1 MSIRSHFRTRDN
13 AIGHGRTARYAGG
26 PVHARGAGR
35 IARDRRISS
44 HSWPF
49 IPLFLFLT
57 LWVGPAV
64 AAFEIKD
71 STWEGTSE
79 FLAIARERL
88 GMARVK
94 VVPAIPWDEIQP
106 RDALLALHPQREL
119 DYREVAA
126 FLAAGGRLGLLDDYG
141 SGDALLR
148 RFRIHRVSPPLEPRE
163 PLRQNPSLPVAV
175 PPETPDSR
183 PHPIVT
189 GVDRVV
195 TNHPTGLETDSGLKL
210 TTVLELPA
218 ISANP
223 TALALIGVIGDT
235 KRCGL
240 VAEGESAE
248 RPISGAASA
257 PGRCGRL
264 FAMGDPSALINLMM
278 RYPGNR
284 VFAARLVEYLVGDDS
299 WGTRGGNLYVV
310 VNDFTE
316 RGSFGKAG
324 GLSGAIE
331 DRLEA
336 LERLIAEMRRDGL
349 PAPLAVLLSALAAA
363 GAALWAVVAAT
374 RRYRRPAPRYA
385 RGTPLVAQGGL
396 AGRAAV
402 LSAETTHRALAVLE
416 LKTALEEAVRQ
427 RLDLPATASA
437 KDLLTE
443 IVRQDAL
450 SQRSSDDLRAL
461 LAEMARAENAVA
473 RSERIRVPAATI
485 GRMHDSMVAIL
496 AELDSR
502 PGRRP

>member
-1 MSIRSHFRTRDN
+1 M
-13 AIGHGRTARYAGG
+13 
-26 PVHARGAGR
+26 
-35 IARDRRISS
+35 
-44 HSWPF
+44 
-49 IPLFLFLT
+49 LLFLT
-57 LWVGPAV
+57 LWVGPTR

-71 STWEGTSE
+71 STWEGASE
-79 FLAIARERL
+79 FLAVARERL
-88 GMARVK
+88 GKARVR
-94 VVPAIPWDEIQP
+94 VVPAVPWDEIQP
-106 RDALLALHPQREL
+106 KDALLALHPQREL

-126 FLAAGGRLGLLDDYG
+126 FLAAGGRLGVLDDFG
-141 SGDALLR
+141 AGDTLLR
-148 RFRIHRVSPPLEPRE
+148 RFRIHRVSAPLEPRE
-163 PLRQNPSLPVAV
+163 PLRQNPNLPIAV
-175 PPETPDSR
+175 PPDTPDAR
-183 PHPIVT
+183 PHPIVA

-210 TTVLELPA
+210 TTVLELP
-218 ISANP
+218 SASGAP

-240 VAEGESAE
+240 VAEGGDGAE

-264 FAMGDPSALINLMM
+264 FAMGDPSVLINLMM

-284 VFAARLVEYLVGDDS
+284 AFAARLVDYLVGDDS
-299 WGTRGGNLYVV
+299 WGPRGGNLYVV
-310 VNDFTE
+310 VNDFTQ
-316 RGSFGKAG
+316 RGSFGKSAS
-324 GLSGAIE
+324 LSGAIE

-336 LERLIAEMRRDGL
+336 LERFIAEARREGL
-349 PAPLAVLLSALAAA
+349 PASVAVLLSALLAA
-363 GAALWAVVAAT
+363 GAALWAVVSAT

-427 RLDLPATASA
+427 RLDLPATASS
-437 KDLLTE
+437 KELLQE
-443 IVRQDAL
+443 IVRQEAL
-450 SQRSSDDLRAL
+450 SQRSSDTLRAL
-461 LAEMARAENAVA
+461 LGEMAQAENAVA

-485 GRMHDSMVAIL
+485 GRMHSAMVAIL

-502 PGRRP
+502 PGRRA

>member
-1 MSIRSHFRTRDN
+1 
-13 AIGHGRTARYAGG
+13 
-26 PVHARGAGR
+26 V
-35 IARDRRISS
+35 
-44 HSWPF
+44 
-49 IPLFLFLT
+49 
-57 LWVGPAV
+57 
-64 AAFEIKD
+64 
-71 STWEGTSE
+71 
-79 FLAIARERL
+79 
-88 GMARVK
+88 
-94 VVPAIPWDEIQP
+94 
-106 RDALLALHPQREL
+106 
-119 DYREVAA
+119 
-126 FLAAGGRLGLLDDYG
+126 
-141 SGDALLR
+141 
-148 RFRIHRVSPPLEPRE
+148 
-163 PLRQNPSLPVAV
+163 
-175 PPETPDSR
+175 
-183 PHPIVT
+183 
-189 GVDRVV
+189 
-195 TNHPTGLETDSGLKL
+195 
-210 TTVLELPA
+210 
-218 ISANP
+218 SANP

-240 VAEGESAE
+240 VGDGEGGAE
-248 RPISGAASA
+248 RPIAGATSA

-299 WGTRGGNLYVV
+299 WGARGGNLYVV

-336 LERLIAEMRRDGL
+336 LERLIAETRRDGL

-363 GAALWAVVAAT
+363 GAALWAVVSAT

-437 KDLLTE
+437 KELLTE

-450 SQRSSDDLRAL
+450 SQRSSDILRGL
-461 LAEMARAENAVA
+461 LGEMAQAENAVA

-502 PGRRP
+502 PGRRT